1 MRDSQNVRYLAA
13 HETMIARSV
22 YIDTIPYGLVFISDG
37 LGGGDR
43 PFTVPTI
50 LPIHIPFYNFNVK
63 GDGKYVIHAG
73 DGYYGMSTLFKD
85 KKTLIHD
92 LAHVWQGEHYKSWSW
107 TYAVFSLKD
116 QALSG
121 DAAYAYDKTYL
132 RPWDDYGPEQQAQIV
147 EDGFAD
153 GMKTY
158 DPTTGYGRSPVLLH
172 QETYSGRAR
181 RWRLAHAS
189 HQTASGGK
197 TGGQGVPVLALG
209 RSTPSYPREAPS
221 SRRSSR
227 DRSAPEGHRGRL
239 SAHLTRFCAGFNL
252 PPRVSTSQRQ
262 AGAVVS
268 LPPVN
273 ARAAETAPHPQDQ
286 IDAAL
291 IGGGSTSAHLADLPV
306 QRPGALSRARDGA
319 LQNRRVA
326 ALSGGAVEL
335 VRSKRVAIV
344 LRERIIAPRPAK
356 PVSNSG
362 PERRV
367 RGPGRRCRG

>member
-1 MRDSQNVRYLAA
+1 MREPQNVRYLAA

-22 YIDTIPYGLVFISDG
+22 YIDTIPYGLVLISDG

-85 KKTLIHD
+85 KKTLIHE

-121 DAAYAYDKTYL
+121 DAAYAYDKT
-132 RPWDDYGPEQQAQIV
+132 RPAPLGRLWTRAAGADRRRLV
-147 EDGFAD
+147 RRRNEDVRSHD
-153 GMKTY
+153 GH
-158 DPTTGYGRSPVLLH
+158 GRSPVLLH

-252 PPRVSTSQRQ
+252 PPRVLDVPTTSWRSRFITACQRQSGRNCSTS
-262 AGAVVS
+262 
-268 LPPVN
+268 
-273 ARAAETAPHPQDQ
+273 
-286 IDAAL
+286 
-291 IGGGSTSAHLADLPV
+291 
-306 QRPGALSRARDGA
+306 
-319 LQNRRVA
+319 
-326 ALSGGAVEL
+326 
-335 VRSKRVAIV
+335 
-344 LRERIIAPRPAK
+344 
-356 PVSNSG
+356 SG
-362 PERRV
+362 PN
-367 RGPGRRCRG
+367 